1 MRLFK
6 GETVYFLEKKFK
18 LSFSPPHDCINK
30 LSYEENKVPSL
41 KPEEVAGSATDKE
54 KTVLCSPFK
63 VSLFI
68 QFVQSRTQKRVCLFA
83 ADLIKNTP
91 PTKKKTKTTQCTFT
105 VTQCCVLIIPFL

>member
-1 MRLFK
+1 M
-6 GETVYFLEKKFK
+6 YFLEKKFK

-91 PTKKKTKTTQCTFT
+91 PPPKKKQKLRSAPLLSHSVVC
-105 VTQCCVLIIPFL
+105 